1 MMDRIRDFYHLAD
14 TYCRYVSSRE
24 MTYTDIPVLI
34 ELLMKLYLSAVS
46 LPEAEPETSD
56 ASVPEKIQVR
66 FDRRIP
72 VFYWEVFDPFIQD
85 EAVCEDLTDALS
97 DIAAELKNGMT
108 EFEAGRTGNA
118 VHEWKLGLNHHW
130 GSHAVSALRALHT
143 LRMRRNDTCEG

>member
-1 MMDRIRDFYHLAD
+1 MERIRDFYHLAD
-14 TYCRYVSSRE
+14 TYWRYVSARE
-24 MTYTDIPVLI
+24 LRFDDIPVLI
-34 ELLMKLYLSAVS
+34 ELLMKLYLSAAS

-56 ASVPEKIQVR
+56 AAVSEKIQVR

-72 VFYWEVFDPFIQD
+72 TFYWEVFDPFIQD

-118 VHEWKLGLNHHW
+118 VHEWKFGLDHHW
-130 GSHAVSALRALHT
+130 GSHAVSALRALHAIRT
-143 LRMRRNDTCEG
+143 RRNDICEG